1 MAFECHIA
9 RPFSHQHE
17 TKMFGELTGLFKK
30 RFTSEPGRHILL
42 GNILCNTSEFDAIFL
57 KPRGIAIIEMKAHG
71 GRIQFSEN
79 GEWKSDGKPV
89 KGGTKINPYVQVRT
103 SRISLRRWL
112 QELSNRAELH
122 PRPPYAW
129 EDIAAIVLF
138 SGNIE
143 LNGIV
148 NVPPLNC
155 WFTITD
161 LCRCTE
167 VAAQVKSRELIFSN
181 EEFDQILIYLGITFE
196 PHNYQDSYNNQ
207 KINDKTQCSAIPD
220 AQQRKLKVY
229 YVREFGFREH
239 ELAMRSKGGL
249 HFEAAVT
256 VRQWFEEIRKG
267 NTPLSNIP
275 FREDARIPTAKFY
288 KMSASHEL
296 VCIEIENFGIPTFF
310 GTQPEIDTWVR
321 THQGIHV
328 TIDTKTLRINITRIS
343 NAIEVELL
351 HSPAISIENRPYIN
365 RISNLKLEDIIT
377 QRKVREIICQLNED
391 SSEVDIKETLELI
404 SDQDLQLFL
413 FDVISLIRNGDIN
426 GAETRVKLRSGE
438 ALPAEDCV
446 DLAIESAE
454 SEVNSDQILLIND
467 LSKEDLDRLLS
478 PERFQEWMLFLHP
491 DQKQLVEATYD
502 KPVVLHGVSGSGK
515 TCILVHRAR
524 YLAKRYPGTRIGI
537 VTLSEPLS
545 RLLQKLVNLLCSE
558 EERKNIIV
566 LPFYEQLRNCLG
578 YLGLNKY
585 CTQITETVSPE
596 SGIHK
601 TIARVLER
609 WPNSMVWDCD
619 PISNVKV
626 EEEWDDFF
634 LQRNPSIKEWLDAAT
649 KPLEAQGID
658 ASKYLFEELTLLRSS
673 FPIPTREKAY
683 LEMERSGRTIPFFE
697 NSRKVVLKVAMFW
710 EDWLLDGGMLDALGL
725 TLASLPMH
733 HEMLG
738 LPENLRFR
746 SLLIDEFQDL
756 SSLDLQI
763 LRRMVTISEP
773 DSLFI
778 AGDTVQKILL
788 KSLSLGG
795 GVGLDR
801 GPAYHKI
808 IKKNYRNSR
817 QILRAAAKL
826 ANLYGEK
833 ARRQGEE
840 INILDPELAQR
851 ETNAPIVI
859 KTNDQVHKA
868 WDLILDHVAGKPILA
883 GSCCIATA
891 APKRVTVNLIE
902 NLCPLQIEVK
912 RITAVDD
919 QSYAAV
925 TVGELGELK
934 GFEFS
939 IVIILACEEG
949 FFPDPGMPSEESW
962 RDALRLYVAMTRARD
977 LVYIIYQDYPSEFI
991 SGLSGFVTH
1000 VTQPV
1005 ESFRVETRGQIKS
1018 QLAVTKISN
1027 HDDKISQIKP
1037 SSIIP
1042 ARILKNV
1049 HPSENIESKFSKQ
1062 EIEVLRRYFAK
1073 NVLGSQLCFSQWFCQ
1088 RELSNI
1094 DGERLFGLRGI
1105 RRGVLNDLSKKL
1117 LKFGLITVQSQR
1129 TVIPTVGKVERKRSG
1144 QCSAAGCYS
1153 NQISGDRY
1161 CYYHH
1166 KNGNKKP

>member
-17 TKMFGELTGLFKK
+17 TKMFDDLAELLRERFK
-30 RFTSEPGRHILL
+30 SEPGRHLLL
-42 GNILCNTSEFDAIFL
+42 GNILCNGSEFDAIFL

-79 GEWKSDGKPV
+79 GEWKADGKPV
-89 KGGTKINPYVQVRT
+89 KGGSKINPFIQVRT
-103 SRISLRRWL
+103 SRISLRTWL
-112 QELSNRAELH
+112 QELSNQAELH
-122 PRPPYAW
+122 PRTRQAW
-129 EDIAAIVLF
+129 NDISAIILF
-138 SGNIE
+138 SGDIE
-143 LNGIV
+143 FNNSLIF
-148 NVPPLNC
+148 PPLSC

-161 LCRCTE
+161 LRRCTE
-167 VAAQVKSRELIFSN
+167 AVAQVKSREVIFSN
-181 EEFDQILIYLGITFE
+181 EEFDQILIYLGISSE
-196 PHNYQDSYNNQ
+196 PNDNQDLSNNHNFYGKRQHSG
-207 KINDKTQCSAIPD
+207 IPVH
-220 AQQRKLKVY
+220 QQGQLKVY

-249 HFEAAVT
+249 HFEAAT
-256 VRQWFEEIRKG
+256 TLRHWFEEIRKG
-267 NTPLSNIP
+267 NTPLTNIP
-275 FREDARIPTAKFY
+275 FRKDARIPTAKFY
-288 KMSASHEL
+288 QMSASHEL
-296 VCIEIENFGIPTFF
+296 VFIEIENFGIPTFF
-310 GTQPEIDTWVR
+310 GTQLEIDTWVR
-321 THQGIHV
+321 THQGIQV
-328 TIDTKTLRINITRIS
+328 TIDTTTLRVNVTRIS
-343 NAIEVELL
+343 NAIEIAAL
-351 HSPAISIENRPYIN
+351 HSPALSVENEPYIK
-365 RISNLKLEDIIT
+365 RISNLKLEDLIP
-377 QRKVREIICQLNED
+377 QKKAREIISQLNED
-391 SSEVDIKETLELI
+391 SSDIDIKETLELI

-438 ALPAEDCV
+438 AVPAGDCV
-446 DLAIESAE
+446 DFAIESAK

-467 LSKEDLDRLLS
+467 LSKEDLDRLLL

-491 DQKQLVEATYD
+491 DQKQLVETTYD

-524 YLAKRYPGTRIGI
+524 YLAKLYPGTRIGI
-537 VTLSEPLS
+537 VTLSKPLS

-566 LPFYEQLRNCLG
+566 LPFYEQLRNCLIH
-578 YLGLNKY
+578 LGLKKY
-585 CTQITETVSPE
+585 CTQIAETISSE

-609 WPNSMVWDCD
+609 WPNSMVWECD
-619 PISNVKV
+619 PISNVHV

-634 LQRNPSIKEWLDAAT
+634 LQRNPSVMEWLDAAI

-673 FPIPTREKAY
+673 FPIPTRAKSY
-683 LEMERSGRTIPFFE
+683 LEMERSGRTIPFLE
-697 NSRKVVLKVAMFW
+697 DTRKDVLKVAMFW
-710 EDWLLDGGMLDALGL
+710 EDWLLDGGMLDSLGL
-725 TLASLPMH
+725 TLASLPIH

-746 SLLIDEFQDL
+746 CLLIDEFQDL
-756 SSLDLQI
+756 SSLDLQV

-788 KSLSLGG
+788 KRLSLGG

-801 GPAYHKI
+801 GPAYHRF

-817 QILRAAAKL
+817 QILRAAAKI

-833 ARRQGEE
+833 ARNQGEE
-840 INILDPELAQR
+840 IEILDPELAQR

-868 WDLILDHVAGKPILA
+868 WDLILDHVAGKPSLA

-891 APKRVTVNLIE
+891 SPKRITVDLIE
-902 NLCPLQIEVK
+902 DSCPLRIEVK
-912 RITAVDD
+912 RLTAADD
-919 QSYAAV
+919 QPYDAV

-934 GFEFS
+934 GFEFR

-949 FFPDPGMPSEESW
+949 FFPDPAMPSEESW

-991 SGLSGFVTH
+991 SGLTGLVSH

-1005 ESFRVETRGQIKS
+1005 ETFRTETRGQIKS
-1018 QLAVTKISN
+1018 KLAVTKISN
-1027 HDDKISQIKP
+1027 QDDNISQVN
-1037 SSIIP
+1037 SSGVIP

-1049 HPSENIESKFSKQ
+1049 DLSENVESKFSKQ
-1062 EIEVLRRYFAK
+1062 ELDVLKRYFAK
-1073 NVLGSQLCFSQWFCQ
+1073 HVRNSPLLFSQWCCL

-1094 DGERLFGLRGI
+1094 DGKRLLSLRGI
-1105 RRGVLNDLSKKL
+1105 RRGVINDLSKKL
-1117 LKFGLITVQSQR
+1117 WKFGLIKVQSQR

-1153 NQISGDRY
+1153 NQIPGDGY
-1161 CYYHH
+1161 CYHH
-1166 KNGNKKP
+1166 KSD